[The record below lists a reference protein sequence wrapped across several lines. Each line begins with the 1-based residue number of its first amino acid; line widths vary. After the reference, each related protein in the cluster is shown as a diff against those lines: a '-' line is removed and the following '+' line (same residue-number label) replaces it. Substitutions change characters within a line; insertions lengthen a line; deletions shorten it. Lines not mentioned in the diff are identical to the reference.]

1 MFLARRGAGC
11 STVLMPDELAVII
24 VDDHAIVRSGLRL
37 LVDQEEGLRCVG
49 DYPSHERALPYLER
63 LAPDVVVMDLETPG
77 AGGIAGTEAVL
88 SRRPGTHVLVLS
100 MHESPDVIRRAFAAG
115 AAGYVAKA
123 AADEELI
130 DAIRVVADGG
140 RYLNPALGARIAGP
154 GSEGPLDELS
164 AREREVLRLLALGHT
179 NQEIAEHLVVSVR
192 TVESHR
198 AHIMR
203 KLRTRTRA
211 ELVAIALRG
220 GLLDEARRE
229 GMPS

>member
-1 MFLARRGAGC
+1 
-11 STVLMPDELAVII
+11 MPDETKVMI
-24 VDDHAIVRSGLRL
+24 VDDHAVVRSGLKML
-37 LVDQEEGLRCVG
+37 IDGESDLECVG
-49 DYPSHERALPYLER
+49 DYPSHERALPYMER
-63 LAPDVVVMDLETPG
+63 LAPDVVIMDLETPG

-88 SRRPGTHVLVLS
+88 KRRPDARVLVLS
-100 MHESPDVIRRAFAAG
+100 MHESPDVIKRAFAAG

-140 RYLNPALGARIAGP
+140 RYLNPSLGAQLASP
-154 GSEGPLDELS
+154 DATGPLDDLS

-179 NQEIAEHLVVSVR
+179 NHEIADQLVVSVR

-203 KLRTRTRA
+203 KLRAETRA
-211 ELVAIALRG
+211 EMVRVALRS
-220 GLLDEARRE
+220 GLLDDARRE
-229 GMPS
+229 ADSD

>member
-1 MFLARRGAGC
+1 
-11 STVLMPDELAVII
+11 MPEEIKVVIA
-24 VDDHAIVRSGLRL
+24 DDHAVVRSGLKL
-37 LVDQEEGLRCVG
+37 LIDNEDGLVCVG
-49 DYPSHERALPYLER
+49 DYPTHERALPYLDR
-63 LAPDVVVMDLETPG
+63 LAPKVVIMDLETPG

-88 SRRPGTHVLVLS
+88 NRLPDARVLVLS
-100 MHESPDVIRRAFAAG
+100 MHESPDVIKRAFAAG
-115 AAGYVAKA
+115 ASGYVAKA

-164 AREREVLRLLALGHT
+164 DREREVLRLLALGHT
-179 NQEIAEHLVVSVR
+179 NHEIADELVVSVR

-203 KLRTRTRA
+203 KLRTQTRA
-211 ELVAIALRG
+211 EMVAIALQG
-220 GLLDEARRE
+220 GLLDDARRE
-229 GMPS
+229 GVDA